1 MNRLVEA
8 GLNGL
13 VKQGFPNR
21 QNRLAR
27 AWRGGTDG
35 WSLAAELVERWLI
48 EGARTDIL
56 LEELPAGLAS
66 PDRARAQALFLG
78 VVRWWSRLD
87 AALAPLMR
95 RPPRKR
101 VQAVLLVAAFELLE
115 GGEPA
120 LVVHHAVTRAKT
132 LTSAQEA
139 GFVNAVAR
147 KLTAAMRAEPADAAT
162 RWAHPAWLVARWEKL
177 FGVQTA
183 RQLLEWNQQP
193 APVYA
198 RWRSNEPAPAWLRP
212 ARWTGFFEI
221 GSAPW
226 EEVRRLATGGALYLQ
241 DPSTRLCVDLLAP
254 QPGETVLDACA
265 APGGKSLLLA
275 DTMRAGRLVAFDQP
289 ASRLDRLRENLAHVP
304 AGVQAALMPG
314 DLRKAGPKYF
324 AGHNLPDRYDAVL
337 LDAPCSNS
345 GVMRHRVDVKWRL
358 QEGDFAKHAAQQGA
372 LLRAASRLVRPGGRL
387 VYSTCSIDA
396 EENECVVQRFLHE
409 VGARSTGA
417 GQGWKL
423 ERHILAFPWTDGHD
437 GAGVFLLRH

>member
-21 QNRLAR
+21 QNRPAR

-48 EGARTDIL
+48 EGSRTDAL
-56 LEELPAGLAS
+56 LEDLPPGLAA

-101 VQAVLLVAAFELLE
+101 VQAVLLVAAFELLQ
-115 GGEPA
+115 GGEAA
-120 LVVHHAVTRAKT
+120 LVVHHAVARAKT

-147 KLTAAMRAEPADAAT
+147 QLAATLRVEPSDVAT
-162 RWAHPAWLVARWEKL
+162 RWAHPAWLVARWDRQ
-177 FGVQTA
+177 FGTQVT

-193 APVYA
+193 APVHA
-198 RWRSNEPAPAWLRP
+198 RWRSTDPAPAWLRP
-212 ARWTGFFEI
+212 AKWPGFFEI
-221 GSAPW
+221 GTAPW
-226 EEVRRLATGGALYLQ
+226 DEVRRLAAAGALYLQ

-254 QPGETVLDACA
+254 QPGETILDACA
-265 APGGKSLLLA
+265 APGGKSLLIA
-275 DTMRAGRLVAFDQP
+275 DAMRVGRLMAFDQP
-289 ASRLDRLRENLAHVP
+289 AARLDRLKENLAHVP

-324 AGHNLPDRYDAVL
+324 AAHNLPDRCDAVL
-337 LDAPCSNS
+337 LDAPCSNT

-358 QEGDFAKHAAQQGA
+358 QESDFAKHAAQQGA
-372 LLRAASRLVRPGGRL
+372 LLRAVSRLVRPGGRL

-396 EENECVVQRFLHE
+396 EENERVVQRFLH
-409 VGARSTGA
+409 GA
-417 GQGWKL
+417 GDWKL
-423 ERHILAFPWTDGHD
+423 ERQILAYPWTDGHD
-437 GAGVFLLRH
+437 GAGAFLLRH